1 MIKLDNVAKVYVS
14 DPPVAALN
22 GVTLQV
28 PRSAFIAV
36 VGRSGSGKTTLLNI
50 IGGLTKPSSG
60 RAIVDDIDISAI
72 GDRQR
77 AVFRNEKIGFVFQSF
92 HIIGNR
98 TALHNVMLP
107 ARFARHA
114 VPDIRDRALEC
125 LNKVGLRDKA
135 DSPCNLLSGGQVQRV
150 AIARALLMKPPL
162 LLADEPTG
170 NLDITT
176 GKEILELFSMLHR
189 DQRLTL
195 VVVTHEENVAR
206 AADQVL
212 TLDEGHLVEG
222 IKK

>member
-60 RAIVDDIDISAI
+60 RAIVDGMDIGAI

-107 ARFARHA
+107 ARFARQA
-114 VPDIRDRALEC
+114 VPDVRDRALEC
-125 LNKVGLRDKA
+125 LNKVGLWDKA
-135 DSPCNLLSGGQVQRV
+135 DSPCNLLSGGQAQRV

-170 NLDITT
+170 NLDIAT
-176 GKEILELFSMLHR
+176 GKEILELFSKLHCNEG
-189 DQRLTL
+189 LTL
-195 VVVTHEENVAR
+195 VTVTHEENVAR

-222 IKK
+222 INK